1 MSALTVVATTF
12 GFAYLWEQ
20 QLPSLVRLAWQQGD
34 LNACLRYSNQL
45 NALHLLGQKSL
56 PEEALC
62 RRHQAELAWEQNDYQ
77 IALGHLEQLVNSSIS
92 ENPQRAE
99 DRLLLLNWRDQLR
112 NQALALFKAGELE
125 RSLAMLA
132 PIDQSGNNPDI
143 SLSESLRGTWNRNR
157 IDHERLQELINQ
169 QRWWEALATL
179 NRLDHPWWQSQAAPL
194 RQEVETS
201 IGLIQDKQELQSHG
215 ESPSHTVP
223 VNALNAAVS
232 QRLDQG
238 MDAWSAFEAGCA
250 DLGGKV
256 IEVGPESLCQN

>member
-34 LNACLRYSNQL
+34 LNACLRYSHQL

-62 RRHQAELAWEQNDYQ
+62 RRDQAELAWEQNNYQ

-125 RSLAMLA
+125 RSLAM
-132 PIDQSGNNPDI
+132 
-143 SLSESLRGTWNRNR
+143 
-157 IDHERLQELINQ
+157 
-169 QRWWEALATL
+169 
-179 NRLDHPWWQSQAAPL
+179 
-194 RQEVETS
+194 
-201 IGLIQDKQELQSHG
+201 
-215 ESPSHTVP
+215 
-223 VNALNAAVS
+223 
-232 QRLDQG
+232 
-238 MDAWSAFEAGCA
+238 
-250 DLGGKV
+250 
-256 IEVGPESLCQN
+256 